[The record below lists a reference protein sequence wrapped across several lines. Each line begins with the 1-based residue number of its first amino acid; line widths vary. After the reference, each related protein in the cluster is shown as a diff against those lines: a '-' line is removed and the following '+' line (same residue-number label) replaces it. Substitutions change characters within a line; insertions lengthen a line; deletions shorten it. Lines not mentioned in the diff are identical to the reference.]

1 MQDMGINKLA
11 NMFMGNPQPLAQKV
25 QQAQQGVKPGQIPPD
40 LEQAIALQKIQEMRA
55 AAQNQQ
61 AMQAGGP
68 QPTVVDRLRQM
79 LQQQPQ
85 AQAQPEGT
93 APPPMQHP
101 MAPQGTPP
109 QGQPP
114 QSQPQGLAAAQPQG
128 IAAAQPQG
136 APQAHPMPQGLA
148 AAQPQGAPQMPQ
160 VQAAHGGSI
169 AQLMSNLGRHYGGGG
184 IVAFATGGDEGLSER
199 DRLRRMEAEYNP
211 AMTAGLTGGTETQ
224 PTLQQGQTEAERMRL
239 ERMRQDPEALAAAKE
254 ARFESQVGGPNL
266 EAERALMEELKAK
279 RAKAQENVNPLMDW
293 ARGVAGARPGQK
305 WWQSGLAGSD
315 YADRMAANRES
326 ADTAFLKEILGQQSK
341 IGEAERGYKM
351 SKFTLGDTE
360 RNRIY
365 NETLEALKAQG
376 VAEDAAKKMAQ
387 DVVLQKERLASEE
400 GMAAARNKTSIA
412 AANAPGQA
420 QQVANRILAL
430 EKAGDFEGAARLEK
444 LYGSLSGGGNAGV
457 GAERNDIARIRLQM
471 TAAQNVLKDSRA
483 TPEQRTKAQADMA
496 ELQRQLKTATADK
509 ATPGPNEAP
518 VTPLPLPV
526 DATEDKLKDGQ
537 IYQTG
542 VGNGRWNAKT
552 RTFTPVN

>member
-25 QQAQQGVKPGQIPPD
+25 QQAQQQTKPGQIPPD
-40 LEQAIALQKIQEMRA
+40 LEQAIALQKIQEMHN

-85 AQAQPEGT
+85 SQAQPEGV

-101 MAPQGTPP
+101 MAQA
-109 QGQPP
+109 
-114 QSQPQGLAAAQPQG
+114 QPQAPQG

-136 APQAHPMPQGLA
+136 V
-148 AAQPQGAPQMPQ
+148 PQMPQ

-184 IVAFATGGDEGLSER
+184 IVAFNGEDDSYVNQR
-199 DRLRRMEAEYNP
+199 DNLRRMEAAYNP
-211 AMTAGLTGGTETQ
+211 SMTAGLTGGTETQ
-224 PTLQQGQTEAERMRL
+224 PLAQLGQTEAERMRL

-266 EAERALMEELKAK
+266 DAERALMEELKAK
-279 RAKAQENVNPLMDW
+279 RAKAQENVSPLMDW

-305 WWQSGLAGSD
+305 WWQSGLAGSE
-315 YADRMAANRES
+315 YADRMAAQRES

-351 SKFTLGDTE
+351 SKFTLGEAE

-400 GMAAARNKTSIA
+400 SMAADRNKLQA
-412 AANAPGQA
+412 AANANTAAYHTADLALKGRQA
-420 QQVANRILAL
+420 DLAELTKPTADDIIFNRVMGRVNQDPEIKILA
-430 EKAGDFEGAARLEK
+430 K
-444 LYGSLSGGGNAGV
+444 
-457 GAERNDIARIRLQM
+457 RLQDDEPGSDTYRQTQKM
-471 TAAQNVLKDSRA
+471 MHEKMKTHFSQHPNLLPPL
-483 TPEQRTKAQADMA
+483 TEMADMA
-496 ELQRQLKTATADK
+496 EPLAKPKSFEEKFKEMGGWGWYPGKSSAAKSSGTVSFDQLPK
-509 ATPGPNEAP
+509 
-518 VTPLPLPV
+518 
-526 DATEDKLKDGQ
+526 
-537 IYQTG
+537 
-542 VGNGRWNAKT
+542 
-552 RTFTPVN
+552 